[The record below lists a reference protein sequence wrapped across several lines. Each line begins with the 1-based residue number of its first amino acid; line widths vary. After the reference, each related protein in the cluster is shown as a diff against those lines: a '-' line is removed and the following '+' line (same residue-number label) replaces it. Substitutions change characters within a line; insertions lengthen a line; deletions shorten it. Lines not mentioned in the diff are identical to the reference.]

1 VRRDSPDTQVAICTS
16 LPIFA
21 IKLEFLIR
29 TGYSI
34 GDGVQLGVVK
44 LSECKRRISDK

>member
-1 VRRDSPDTQVAICTS
+1 MVIQKPGPHVVISAV
-16 LPIFA
+16 LPILA

-29 TGYSI
+29 AGYSI

-44 LSECKRRISDK
+44 LSECKRQILDK